1 MQVVKW
7 EVHKFQKLIDA
18 IATSILF
25 IFSNITLLCGL
36 LGEIEIVE
44 EMNSIV
50 FILCFLLIYFVSVIA
65 FFSYRVVQVDELIE
79 IQGVFGKKNFQFK
92 NIRNSYSFLRV
103 IYVIKLPSN
112 TIVLWN
118 HLGGAERLQKTIKKG
133 RGLEIR

>member
-7 EVHKFQKLIDA
+7 EVHKFQKFIDA
-18 IATSILF
+18 IATSMLF
-25 IFSNITLLCGL
+25 IFSNVALLYGL

-44 EMNSIV
+44 EMSSIV
-50 FILCFLLIYFVSVIA
+50 FVLCFLLIYFVSVIA
-65 FFSYRVVQVDELIE
+65 FFSYRVVLIDELIG
-79 IQGVFGKKNFQFK
+79 IQGVFGKNFFQFK

-118 HLGGAERLQKTIKKG
+118 HLGGAERLQKMIKKG
-133 RGLEIR
+133 

>member
-7 EVHKFQKLIDA
+7 EVHKFQKFIDA
-18 IATSILF
+18 IATSMLF
-25 IFSNITLLCGL
+25 IFSNVALLYGL

-44 EMNSIV
+44 EMSSIV
-50 FILCFLLIYFVSVIA
+50 FVLCFLLIYFVSVIA
-65 FFSYRVVQVDELIE
+65 FFSYRVVLIDELIG
-79 IQGVFGKKNFQFK
+79 IQGVFGKIFFQFK

-118 HLGGAERLQKTIKKG
+118 HLGGAERLQKMIKKG
-133 RGLEIR
+133 